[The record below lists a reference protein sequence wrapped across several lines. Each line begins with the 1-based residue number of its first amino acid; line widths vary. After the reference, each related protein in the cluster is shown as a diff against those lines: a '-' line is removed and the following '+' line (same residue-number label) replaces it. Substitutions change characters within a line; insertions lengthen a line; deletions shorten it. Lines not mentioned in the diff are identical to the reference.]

1 MKVEEILNRIS
12 EKYNKILKNNLVGIY
27 IHGSLAFQCFRWDKS
42 DIDFLAVT
50 QRVPSLK
57 EKMQLIQILLELEP
71 LAPPK
76 GLEMSVVLEKY
87 CQKFVYPT
95 PFELH
100 FSNNYLERCK
110 SNLEQYCIQ
119 MNGTDKDLAAHFTVT
134 KKVGYALCG
143 KDIDAVFGDV
153 PKADYLDS
161 IKYDIKEAQYEIF
174 DNPIYYILNLCRVC
188 AYENEDLIL
197 SKEQGGIWGLK
208 KLPSVYAPVIDA
220 AVKSYTENREFEA
233 DNILIKEFVEYMI
246 K

>member
-1 MKVEEILNRIS
+1 MYL
-12 EKYNKILKNNLVGIY
+12 
-27 IHGSLAFQCFRWDKS
+27 HGSAVMGCFNKEKS
-42 DIDFLAVT
+42 DID
-50 QRVPSLK
+50 
-57 EKMQLIQILLELEP
+57 LLVVVNDEISDEIKKQYMDMVVL
-71 LAPPK
+71 LNKDASGK
-76 GLEMSVVLEKY
+76 GIEMSIVRKVVCKP
-87 CQKFVYPT
+87 FVYPT

-100 FSNNYLERCK
+100 FSNDYLERCK

-143 KDIDAVFGDV
+143 KGIDAVFGDV

-220 AVKSYTENREFEA
+220 AVKSYTNDREFQA
-233 DNILIKEFVEYMI
+233 DNVLIKEFVEYMI